1 MNQGDCII
9 ISFSF
14 ETKKTK
20 RSTSSF
26 CTNTHVYIQNAM
38 SDFLDKLLTEN
49 SQKIK
54 SFTSKSLFDYYID
67 NFFRDHQQMQ
77 QHIEILRNCREITVD
92 HFRFEN
98 MQFLLEEF
106 DKIIIIFWVSRKLS

>member
-54 SFTSKSLFDYYID
+54 SFTSKSLFDK
-67 NFFRDHQQMQ
+67 
-77 QHIEILRNCREITVD
+77 
-92 HFRFEN
+92 
-98 MQFLLEEF
+98 LL
-106 DKIIIIFWVSRKLS
+106 IIFFEIINKCNNILKFFEIVVK